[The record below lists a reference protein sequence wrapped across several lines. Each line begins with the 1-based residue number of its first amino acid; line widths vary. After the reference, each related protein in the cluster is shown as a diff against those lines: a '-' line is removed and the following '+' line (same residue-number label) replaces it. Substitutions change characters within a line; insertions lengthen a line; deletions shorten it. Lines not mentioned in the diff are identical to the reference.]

1 MCAENFLKN
10 SNLCLHPLLELL
22 KLCNLPVTQKLVKK
36 VIKNLDLAKITGPNC
51 IPLVV
56 LKNSESELSYTLA
69 VLFNICL
76 KESCNSDCWK
86 ILSVVLVFTNV
97 GEWSAAKNYH
107 GVGLFSA
114 VSNIFEKL
122 VINSLVDRPNK
133 FALFSDF

>member
-1 MCAENFLKN
+1 M
-10 SNLCLHPLLELL
+10 
-22 KLCNLPVTQKLVKK
+22 
-36 VIKNLDLAKITGPNC
+36 AKITDTNC

-56 LKNSESELSYTLA
+56 LRNSESELSYTLA
-69 VLFNICL
+69 VLFNMCL

-86 ILSVVLVFTNV
+86 ILSVVLVFRNV
-97 GEWSAAKNYH
+97 GERSAAKNYYR
-107 GVGLFSA
+107 VGLFSA